1 MAALGWMTALLAA
14 GLAGLTVVRLRAHA
28 ELVARACHELRSPLT
43 AAGLA
48 VHALGAEVAGASR
61 PLAALELEL
70 RRAALAL
77 DDLAAA
83 RDGGRAGDVAEVLE
97 AHEVVESVVA
107 SWSAVADALGTEL
120 LVEPVPPG
128 LFVRGDRLRL

>member
-1 MAALGWMTALLAA
+1 MLALLGS
-14 GLAGLTVVRLRAHA
+14 GLAAMAVVRLRAQA
-28 ELVARACHELRSPLT
+28 ELVARACHELRAPLT

-61 PLAALELEL
+61 PLAALELRL

-83 RDGGRAGDVAEVLE
+83 REGGRASEIAEVIE
-97 AHEVVESVVA
+97 AHEVVETVLM
-107 SWSAVADALGTEL
+107 SWSAVA
-120 LVEPVPPG
+120 
-128 LFVRGDRLRL
+128 